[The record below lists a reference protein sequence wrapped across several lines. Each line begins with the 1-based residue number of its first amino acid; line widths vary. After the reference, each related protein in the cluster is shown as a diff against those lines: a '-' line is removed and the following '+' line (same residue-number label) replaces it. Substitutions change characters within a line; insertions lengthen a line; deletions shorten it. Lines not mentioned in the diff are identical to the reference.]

1 MSRLL
6 HSLPRAAG
14 GRKMDSIVREVVSR
28 SGVQPRLP
36 ESPTQR
42 VGVDAEDAEL
52 ERILAI
58 LRTNIKIVG
67 IGGGGCNTIDRLV
80 ESGIVGAELFAANT
94 DAQHLL
100 IIRSPHKL
108 LLGRRVTRGLG
119 AGALPQVGEES
130 AREAADEL
138 RSVVQGADMVFI
150 TCGLGGGTGTG
161 GAPVLAQLS
170 KEAGALTIAI
180 CTFPFRAEGAIRAEN
195 AEYGLEKLRNFAD
208 TVVVIPND
216 KLLELVPRLAL
227 NAAFK
232 VADDVLMR
240 AIKGI
245 TEIITKPGLVNLDFN
260 DIKTIMKGGGVAMI
274 GLGESDR
281 DNRSEEA
288 IEEAIN
294 SPLIDVD
301 ISAATGALERHGR
314 KRHERGR
321 GGEGRRD
328 RPRSNRPER
337 PDHLGSGGRP
347 EPGAQASGHA
357 HLDRSEIEADP
368 RAGRARAYPRRRRH
382 RTVRFMADIVDK
394 SWEVQRRIEERAKR
408 LGKGRY
414 GRVLKMARRPTPDEY
429 SKVVLITG
437 LGIAAIGALGFVIY
451 LIMRYGPGVFHGI
464 FGFLGL

>member
-36 ESPTQR
+36 ESPTQTMG
-42 VGVDAEDAEL
+42 VGAEDAEL
-52 ERILAI
+52 ERILAS

-232 VADDVLMR
+232 IADDVLMR

-281 DNRSEEA
+281 
-288 IEEAIN
+288 
-294 SPLIDVD
+294 
-301 ISAATGALERHGR
+301 
-314 KRHERGR
+314 
-321 GGEGRRD
+321 
-328 RPRSNRPER
+328 PER

-347 EPGAQASGHA
+347 ELGAQAAGHA

-368 RAGRARAYPRRRRH
+368 RARGACASPRRRRH
-382 RTVRFMADIVDK
+382 RAVRFMADIVDK

-414 GRVLKMARRPTPDEY
+414 GRVLKMARRHTPDEY

-451 LIMRYGPGVFHGI
+451 LVMRYGPGVFHGI
-464 FGFLGL
+464 FGSLGM